1 LKNLNSLGLID
12 KIPGALL
19 RERYFE
25 IEKKMREFAE
35 KINILMSHLDLVL
48 WYKETGEIF
57 K

>member
-1 LKNLNSLGLID
+1 LNSLGLID
-12 KIPGALL
+12 KISGALL

-25 IEKKMREFAE
+25 TERKMREFAE
-35 KINILMSHLDLVL
+35 KINIPMSHLDLVL